1 MKVTCIQY
9 ILRILCIYL
18 LLNSNAVFSQN
29 TKLSVDDQLLQQE
42 ILKENKLK
50 VLNYSMKDF
59 DALFMEYFNRKL
71 DPNELLT
78 KEEFYSYTVK
88 IATFSDR
95 LASLYPDQKLVAA
108 ENKEKWM
115 SENYED
121 YLVFKATQKK

>member
-1 MKVTCIQY
+1 MKATCIQY
-9 ILRILCIYL
+9 ILRIFGIYL
-18 LLNSNAVFSQN
+18 LLHSNAIFSQN
-29 TKLSVDDQLLQQE
+29 GKLSVDDQLLQQE

-59 DALFMEYFNRKL
+59 DTLFMEYFNRKL

-88 IATFSDR
+88 IAAFSDR
-95 LASLYPDQKLVAA
+95 LASLYPEQKVVAA